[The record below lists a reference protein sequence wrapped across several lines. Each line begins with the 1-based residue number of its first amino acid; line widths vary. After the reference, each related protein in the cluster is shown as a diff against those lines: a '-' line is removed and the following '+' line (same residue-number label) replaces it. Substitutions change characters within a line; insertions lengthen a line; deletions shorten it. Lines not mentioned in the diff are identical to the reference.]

1 MPRSSDGRRPTRNLV
16 NDAPPTVVERLVTVP
31 FTLVTFATLFYFT
44 ALGTLLPTLPRHIE
58 DDLGGGGFEIGLSV
72 GVFSVGAAILRPWAG
87 RLGDRKGRRILVVGG
102 SLIVAA
108 TVAAYGLA
116 DSIPFLVV
124 LRILTGIGEAAVFV
138 GAATAVQDLAP
149 PHRRGEAAS
158 YFSVALYAGLALGPT
173 IGERL
178 ANAYGYRATWF
189 CSAGLAVV
197 AALFGLSTPVGEV
210 SDRRPETILNR
221 AALRPGLVLFLGLV
235 PFTAF
240 SAFLAIYGDQVGI
253 HDVGPVFATY
263 AGAVLLIRLF
273 GARLPDR
280 LGWRIASA
288 VALGSATLAGLLFAA
303 WASVVGVYIATVAL
317 SVGQSLLFP
326 ALFSAVVN
334 DAPDAQRSHAVGTF
348 SVFFDLSGGIAAPT
362 LGLVVSLWNERGA
375 FFVAALVSAS
385 GFLALRS
392 LRANRVVLP
401 DIASG

>member
-1 MPRSSDGRRPTRNLV
+1 M
-16 NDAPPTVVERLVTVP
+16 VTLP
-31 FTLVTFATLFYFT
+31 FAMVTFATLFYFT
-44 ALGTLLPTLPRHIE
+44 ALGTLLPTLPRYIE
-58 DDLGGGGFEIGLSV
+58 DDLGGGGFAIGLTV
-72 GVFSVGAAILRPWAG
+72 GVFSVGAAVLRPWAG

-102 SLIVAA
+102 CLIVAVS
-108 TVAAYGLA
+108 VAAYGLA
-116 DSIPFLVV
+116 HSIPVLVA
-124 LRILTGIGEAAVFV
+124 LRVLTGVGEAAVFV

-173 IGERL
+173 LGEHVARSQ
-178 ANAYGYRATWF
+178 GYRATWL

-197 AALFGLSTPVGEV
+197 AALLGLSTPVGET
-210 SDRRPETILNR
+210 SDRVPDTILNR
-221 AALRPGLVLFLGLV
+221 AALRPGVVLFLGLV
-235 PFTAF
+235 PFTGF
-240 SAFLAIYGDQVGI
+240 SAFLAIYGDKVGI
-253 HDVGPVFATY
+253 HNVGPVFATY
-263 AGAVLLIRLF
+263 AGGVLLIRLF

-303 WASVVGVYIATVAL
+303 WASVIGVYIATVAL

-334 DAPDAQRSHAVGTF
+334 DAPDEERSHAVGTF
-348 SVFFDLSGGIAAPT
+348 SVFFDLSGGVAAPM

-392 LRANRVVLP
+392 LRSNRPAPVE
-401 DIASG
+401 DMAG